1 MLLLYNKNLEIS
13 IKITYFVNNINNLV
27 ERLVFMELFL
37 EIVQFALYTGLI
49 VVISKYVLVKT
60 LRNLAE
66 NLQLKSKTVGN
77 IAGIATSVPEL
88 LTICAS
94 SFSGLASAS
103 IYNVLSSNVIN
114 LIQYYGAIIL
124 NKNQRR
130 LRNQAIKIDLF
141 LVGITIILP
150 IFFVFMKSELQLA
163 MVPFLILLYWGVR
176 RIDNN
181 VHKLYLKHED
191 KEIEEIQRKEDRW
204 ERGNK
209 RKIARNVVV
218 LVATGV
224 LLFVVG
230 NLLGNTLENLCIRFG
245 VPELVIGV
253 ILGFVTSIPELITF
267 FESQKHHSK
276 SKNDILGVV
285 EATNNLLTSNMM
297 NLFLI
302 QSVGIIIFAIFNN
315 K

>member
-1 MLLLYNKNLEIS
+1 MD
-13 IKITYFVNNINNLV
+13 
-27 ERLVFMELFL
+27 LFL
-37 EIVQFALYTGLI
+37 EIVEFIVYTGAI
-49 VVISKYVLVKT
+49 VLISKYILVTT

-66 NLQLKSKTVGN
+66 NLKLKSKTVGN

-94 SFSGLASAS
+94 SFNGLTSAS

-114 LIQYYGAIIL
+114 LIQYYAAILL
-124 NKNQRR
+124 NKNQKS
-130 LRNQAIKIDLF
+130 LRNKAIKVDLF
-141 LVGITIILP
+141 LVLLTIILP
-150 IFFVFMKSELQLA
+150 IFFIIIKSEFKVA
-163 MVPFLILLYWGVR
+163 MVPIFILLYLGFR
-176 RIDNN
+176 KIDNN
-181 VHKLYLKHED
+181 AHKLYLKHED
-191 KEIEEIQRKEDRW
+191 KEIEEIQEKEDRW

-218 LVATGV
+218 LFVTAV
-224 LLFVVG
+224 SLFIVG
-230 NLLGNTLENLCIRFG
+230 NLLGDTLESLCIRFG
-245 VPELVIGV
+245 VPQLVIGI

-302 QSVGIIIFAIFNN
+302 QSAGIIVFAIFHG
-315 K
+315 

>member
-1 MLLLYNKNLEIS
+1 MELLLE
-13 IKITYFVNNINNLV
+13 VV
-27 ERLVFMELFL
+27 EF
-37 EIVQFALYTGLI
+37 IVYTGAI
-49 VVISKYVLVKT
+49 VLISKYILVRT

-66 NLQLKSKTVGN
+66 NLKLKSKTVGN

-94 SFSGLASAS
+94 SFSGLVSAS

-114 LIQYYGAIIL
+114 LIQYYAAILL
-124 NKNQRR
+124 NKNQKS
-130 LRNQAIKIDLF
+130 LRNKAIKVDLF
-141 LVGITIILP
+141 LVILTIILP
-150 IFFVFMKSELQLA
+150 IIFIIIKSEFKVT
-163 MVPFLILLYWGVR
+163 MIPIFILLYLGFR
-176 RIDNN
+176 KIDDNA
-181 VHKLYLKHED
+181 HKLYLKHED
-191 KEIEEIQRKEDRW
+191 KKIEEIQEKEDRW
-204 ERGNK
+204 ERGNR

-218 LVATGV
+218 LVVTGV

-230 NLLGNTLENLCIRFG
+230 NLLGTTLENLCIRFKI
-245 VPELVIGV
+245 PQLIIGV
-253 ILGFVTSIPELITF
+253 ILGLVTSIPELITF

-302 QSVGIIIFAIFNN
+302 QSAGIIIFTIFHG
-315 K
+315 